1 MLWNRKR
8 VGLCLVGW
16 AGAAAALADF
26 TKNIMITGYWPPT
39 NEMVRRFSTS
49 SEQNP
54 NGWIGENWENRGYN
68 IYSFF
73 PEFPGGIGK
82 GEGDLEVDYQD
93 TSYDFWRLADQVKPV
108 AIITFSRAS
117 ARNPPRWEVEAKQRN
132 LQTWIDDYEAP
143 FQPTPAPP
151 DGSQP
156 AGYVRESTLPMQ
168 DIVDAVADANL
179 GITPF
184 ISENYGGGFLSEFI
198 AYHGTWYQD
207 LHSDPGDAAWCVA
220 AGHIHVDYS
229 MTLDQAI
236 AATDVTLRVLT
247 DYVDTIIPE
256 PAVLGAALVALLL
269 TPRRRQAARRAI
281 D

>member
-1 MLWNRKR
+1 MSYRTNL
-8 VGLCLVGW
+8 VALSLVGW
-16 AGAAAALADF
+16 AGAALGRADF

-49 SEQNP
+49 PEQNP
-54 NGWIGENWENRGYN
+54 NGWIGENWEGRGYN

-73 PEFPGGIGK
+73 PEFPNGLGK
-82 GEGDLEVDYQD
+82 GVGDLEVDYQD
-93 TSYDFWRLADQVKPV
+93 TSYDFWRLADEVKPV

-132 LQTWIDDYEAP
+132 LQTWINDYEAP

-156 AGYVRESTLPMQ
+156 AGYVRESSLPMQ
-168 DIVDAVADANL
+168 DIVDAVAAANL

-207 LHSDPGDAAWCVA
+207 LHSDPDDPAWCVA
-220 AGHIHVDYS
+220 AGHVHVDYS
-229 MTLDQAI
+229 MSLDQAI

-247 DYVDTIIPE
+247 EYVDSIIPE
-256 PAVLGAALVALLL
+256 PASLATALALL
-269 TPRRRQAARRAI
+269 TACRRRQSRAA
-281 D
+281 